1 MSSGIPVAS
10 EAAGGNVNKRA
21 YGILAGI
28 IASAVSTW
36 LIRSWAMRKSMLK
49 SAADRERGEV
59 IFDNTPTASNL
70 V

>member
-1 MSSGIPVAS
+1 M
-10 EAAGGNVNKRA
+10 NKRA